1 MKENAKSHPAL
12 QQPHTLPPQQSD
24 LWKKRST
31 SSFVL
36 SFWYANEERGSPSNQ
51 EVTGLIAAVTSV
63 SSSEKKE
70 VIV

>member
-1 MKENAKSHPAL
+1 MKENAKSHPVL
-12 QQPHTLPPQQSD
+12 QQHHTLPPQQSD

-51 EVTGLIAAVTSV
+51 EVTGLITAATSV
-63 SSSEKKE
+63 SSSESEKKK
-70 VIV
+70 